1 MRAKLSW
8 KVGVLVGA
16 ACLMTPQQPVMAQ
29 ELEITTIDE
38 IVMYAVESSD
48 PARLMRYF
56 FLSDTFTP
64 IGEVWTTEGEPVYDV
79 EALSYVPQG
88 PYKGLYGVATDGPTE
103 QYLTRI
109 DPLTA
114 EAFKYGS
121 NLGGSHITGMIGDY
135 DDKTGE
141 WYLLGSDKGGKLRRI
156 DPATGNAAVVCSVGH
171 DFEGLAR
178 NSDGVLYGNT
188 REELYRLDP
197 VGEDVDGDGF
207 GDQYDAVLIGST
219 GLDKAESL
227 EFAFGNAAPPIE
239 MEGVN
244 ESWTTKG
251 VLFVFDDDTNHF
263 GILNP
268 NTGQFKEYLVDG
280 WPCAFSNED
289 AEGMI
294 FVTTVN
300 DPLYGSIDGF
310 D

>member
-109 DPLTA
+109 DPLRVVPPGLGQGR
-114 EAFKYGS
+114 EA
-121 NLGGSHITGMIGDY
+121 
-135 DDKTGE
+135 
-141 WYLLGSDKGGKLRRI
+141 
-156 DPATGNAAVVCSVGH
+156 AA
-171 DFEGLAR
+171 DR
-178 NSDGVLYGNT
+178 
-188 REELYRLDP
+188 P
-197 VGEDVDGDGF
+197 GDGQR
-207 GDQYDAVLIGST
+207 GRRLLRWARLRGAGPQLGWRPVRQHEGGAVSARPRGGRCRRRRL
-219 GLDKAESL
+219 
-227 EFAFGNAAPPIE
+227 
-239 MEGVN
+239 
-244 ESWTTKG
+244 W
-251 VLFVFDDDTNHF
+251 
-263 GILNP
+263 
-268 NTGQFKEYLVDG
+268 
-280 WPCAFSNED
+280 
-289 AEGMI
+289 
-294 FVTTVN
+294 
-300 DPLYGSIDGF
+300 
-310 D
+310 